1 MSRLVI
7 RTNVSNETRITIV
20 QPGTRRQ
27 FNNIY
32 PRILRTVPRPS
43 VVIDF
48 NTNKQVEN
56 RKAQVSF
63 YMEPEECC
71 NMECGIC
78 LNSEVRNCRM
88 VLLTDC
94 GHSICDEC
102 LGGIA
107 ESKMALVCPYC
118 REDIDNVEVQSG
130 ESFNTLKNHDKVFKT
145 DL

>member
-1 MSRLVI
+1 MNNEI
-7 RTNVSNETRITIV
+7 RTTIL
-20 QPGTRRQ
+20 QPGTRRR
-27 FNNIY
+27 FKNIY
-32 PRILRTVPRPS
+32 PRILITVPRPRIEIS
-43 VVIDF
+43 F
-48 NTNKQVEN
+48 NTNKQIVY

-78 LNSEVRNCRM
+78 LNSEVRNNRM

-94 GHSICDEC
+94 GHSICDDC
-102 LGGIA
+102 LSGIA